1 MSFRLLPYELALRS
15 PMATSHAIV
24 ADRQGA
30 LVRIDEQ
37 GTVGWGDLCPMPGW
51 SAHDYETLRD
61 HVDLAGVR
69 LDGDLVGDVLDS
81 LAAVPEA
88 RAAVAGAAV
97 DVLAQEAG
105 VSLAAHLAAD
115 PLDRVSVNATIGA
128 ADVSTALTNVYLAIA
143 SGIDTLKLKVAHRR
157 LEEDLAL
164 VEAARRAVGDDV
176 ELRLDANGGWRA
188 DEALEI
194 LERLAPF
201 DIAVC
206 EEPTGGIEAIAAI
219 GAESPIPVAVDE
231 SARTVDDLRRAIAT
245 ATIGYVVI
253 KPQALGGPDL
263 AMQAVVAAQAAGVTP
278 IITSMIDSAVG
289 VAHAVHVAAASGVT
303 TAHGLATSALLASDV
318 AAPLPVEDGAIL
330 VPSIPGLGVRPSAAA
345 G

>member
-1 MSFRLLPYELALRS
+1 MSLELIPYELALRS

-24 ADRQGA
+24 AERTGS
-30 LVRIDEQ
+30 LVRLSEG

-51 SAHDYETLRD
+51 SAHDLATLRD
-61 HVDLAGVR
+61 RVDLAGLR
-69 LDGDLVGDVLDS
+69 LEEDMVADVLGL
-81 LAAVPEA
+81 LAAAPEA
-88 RAAVAGAAV
+88 RAAVAGAAA

-105 VSLAAHLAAD
+105 LPLAAHLAPD
-115 PLDRVSVNATIGA
+115 PLERVAVNATIGA

-143 SGIDTLKLKVAHRR
+143 NGIETIKLKVAHRR
-157 LEEDLAL
+157 VEEDLAL
-164 VEAARRAVGDDV
+164 VEAARRAVGDDI
-176 ELRLDANGGWRA
+176 ELRLDANGGWRP

-201 DIAVC
+201 GVAVC
-206 EEPTGGIEAIAAI
+206 EEPTAGIDEIAAV

-231 SARTVDDLRRAIAT
+231 SARDLDDLRRALATGTIAH
-245 ATIGYVVI
+245 VVI

-263 AMQAVVAAQAAGVTP
+263 AMEAVGAAHAAGVTP

-303 TAHGLATSALLASDV
+303 AAHGVATSALLAADV
-318 AAPLPVEDGAIL
+318 AAPLPVENGAVI
-330 VPSIPGLGVRPSAAA
+330 VPSIPGLGVRPAA
-345 G
+345 GAR